1 MASRPCRVDQFL
13 IDLPLSSY
21 LGRLIMNLQLFDKQV
36 YADRR
41 RVLKQAI
48 GNDGLILLMGNDDSS
63 MNYKD
68 NTYLFRQDSSF
79 LYYFGLDTPGLAAI
93 IDTDTGEE
101 VIFGNELTIDDIV
114 WTGTLPTVSEMAA
127 LVGVTVTRPYEQIAL
142 YTHKA
147 LSNDRTVHL
156 LPPYRPENKIKLAHW
171 LNTSLNDVAGY
182 VSVKLIKAVIAQRVI
197 KTPLEVAEIEK
208 AVNISI
214 DMELAVIRNTRPGIK
229 EYELVA
235 KAHEV
240 AIANDARL
248 GYPAIITTH
257 GQTLHTHY
265 YGNTLEE
272 GRMVLSDIG
281 AENAM
286 HYGGD
291 LTRTFP
297 VGKKFTTRQADL
309 YNVVINSMDHAI
321 SMLKPGVRYKDIHL
335 AACQKLVE
343 GLTSVGIMKGDAAE
357 AVKAGAH
364 TMFFQCGLGHMLGM
378 DTHDMEDLGEQYVG
392 YTDEL
397 KKETQIFG
405 LKSLRLGR
413 ELEAG
418 FVLTVEPGIYIIPEL
433 IDRWQAEKKY
443 ADFINYDVLNTYR
456 DFGGIRVEDNFL
468 ITETGHQVLGKYFP
482 KTLGEIEGLKS

>member
-1 MASRPCRVDQFL
+1 MHL
-13 IDLPLSSY
+13 H
-21 LGRLIMNLQLFDKQV
+21 LFEKQV
-36 YADRR
+36 YTDRR
-41 RVLKQAI
+41 QVLKNTMA
-48 GNDGLILLMGNDDSS
+48 NNGLIVLMGNEDSS

-68 NTYLFRQDSSF
+68 NTYLFRQDSTF
-79 LYYFGLDTPGLAAI
+79 LYYFGLDTHGLAAI

-101 VIFGNELTIDDIV
+101 VIFGTELTIDDIV
-114 WTGTLPTVSEMAA
+114 WTGTLPTISEMAGM
-127 LVGVTVTRPYEQIAL
+127 VGVSRTEPYGKIAEHIYKAMAAGRP
-142 YTHKA
+142 
-147 LSNDRTVHL
+147 VHI
-156 LPPYRPENKIKLAHW
+156 LPPYRPENKIKLAAW
-171 LNTSLNDVAGY
+171 LNTDLAGLAQF

-197 KTPLEVAEIEK
+197 KTPLEVAELEK

-214 DMELAVIRNTRPGIK
+214 DMELAVIKYTRPGIK

-240 AIANDARL
+240 AIANDAHL

-297 VGKKFTTRQADL
+297 VGKSFTTRQAEL
-309 YNVVINSMDHAI
+309 YEVVLNSMNHAI

-335 AACQKLVE
+335 AAGEKLME
-343 GLTSVGIMKGDAAE
+343 GLNSVGITKGDAAE
-357 AVKAGAH
+357 AVQAGAH

-392 YTDEL
+392 YTDAL

-433 IDRWQAEKKY
+433 IDRWQAENKY
-443 ADFINYDVLNTYR
+443 AEFINYDVLNTYR
-456 DFGGIRVEDNFL
+456 DFGGIRIEDNFL
-468 ITETGHQVLGKYFP
+468 ITDTGSKVLGKYLP
-482 KTLGEIEGLKS
+482 KSLKEIEGLKG

>member
-1 MASRPCRVDQFL
+1 MHL
-13 IDLPLSSY
+13 
-21 LGRLIMNLQLFDKQV
+21 NLFDKQV
-36 YADRR
+36 YIDRR
-41 RVLKQAI
+41 NILKQSI
-48 GNDGLILLMGNDDSS
+48 IHDGLILLMGNDDSS

-68 NTYLFRQDSSF
+68 NCYPFRQDSSF
-79 LYYFGLDTPGLAAI
+79 LYYFGLDVQNVAAI

-101 VIFGNELTIDDIV
+101 IIFGNELTIDDIV

-127 LVGVTVTRPYEQIAL
+127 MVGIDHTDPYKQIAH
-142 YTHKA
+142 YVHKA
-147 LSNDRTVHL
+147 ISSGRKVHI
-156 LPPYRPENKIKLAHW
+156 LPPYRPENKIKLASW
-171 LNTSLNDVAGY
+171 LNVSLEDLGEH
-182 VSVKLIKAVIAQRVI
+182 VSIKLVKAVIAQRLI
-197 KTPLEVAEIEK
+197 KSPVEIEQLEK
-208 AVNISI
+208 AVSVSV
-214 DMELAVIRNTRPGIK
+214 DMQLAVIKHTRPGIK

-235 KAHEV
+235 RALEIAKA
-240 AIANDARL
+240 ANCNL

-265 YGNTLEE
+265 YGNTLQEE
-272 GRMVLSDIG
+272 RMVLCDIG
-281 AENAM
+281 AENNM

-297 VGKKFTTRQADL
+297 VGRKFSTRQKEL
-309 YNVVINSMDHAI
+309 YEVVLRSMDHAI

-343 GLTSVGIMKGDAAE
+343 GLIDVNIMKGNAEE
-357 AVKAGAH
+357 AVAAGAH

-392 YTDEL
+392 YTDSL
-397 KKETQIFG
+397 KKETSIFG

-433 IDRWQAEKKY
+433 IDRWQAENKY
-443 ADFINYDVLNTYR
+443 ADFLNYDVLNTYR

-468 ITETGHQVLGKYFP
+468 ITDTGSHLLGKYLP
-482 KTLGEIEGLKS
+482 KTLNEIEDLKG

>member
-1 MASRPCRVDQFL
+1 MK
-13 IDLPLSSY
+13 
-21 LGRLIMNLQLFDKQV
+21 LQLFNKQV
-36 YADRR
+36 YIDRR
-41 RVLKQAI
+41 AILKKNI
-48 GNDGLILLMGNDDSS
+48 GHDGLILLLGNEDSS

-68 NTYLFRQDSSF
+68 NCYPFRQDSSF
-79 LYYFGLDTPGLAAI
+79 LYYFGLDVQSLAAI

-101 VIFGNELTIDDIV
+101 VIFGDELSIDDIV
-114 WTGTLPTVSEMAA
+114 WTGTLPTVNEMAS
-127 LVGVTVTRPYEQIAL
+127 LVGVNQTSPFLQVVHYI
-142 YTHKA
+142 HKA
-147 LSNDRTVHL
+147 ITSGRKVHI
-156 LPPYRPENKIKLAHW
+156 LPPYRPENKIKLAAW
-171 LNTSLNDVAGY
+171 LNVSLNDVADH
-182 VSVKLIKAVIAQRVI
+182 VSVTLIKAVIAQRVI
-197 KTPLEVAEIEK
+197 KSALEIEQMEN
-208 AVNISI
+208 AVSISV
-214 DMELAVIRNTRPGIK
+214 DMELAVIRHTRPGIK

-235 KAHEV
+235 KAHE
-240 AIANDARL
+240 AAAAANSRL

-297 VGKKFTTRQADL
+297 VGRSFTSRQKEL
-309 YNVVINSMDHAI
+309 YGVVLNSMDHAI
-321 SMLKPGVRYKDIHL
+321 GMLKPGVRYKDIHL

-343 GLTSVGIMKGDAAE
+343 GLTQVNLMKGNAAE
-357 AVKAGAH
+357 AVAAGAH

-392 YTDEL
+392 YTDTL
-397 KKETQIFG
+397 KKETSVFG

-413 ELEAG
+413 ELEEG

-456 DFGGIRVEDNFL
+456 DFGGIRIEDNFL
-468 ITETGHQVLGKYFP
+468 ITDTGSQLLGKYLP
-482 KTLGEIEGLKS
+482 KTLKEIEELKG

>member
-1 MASRPCRVDQFL
+1 MKL
-13 IDLPLSSY
+13 H
-21 LGRLIMNLQLFDKQV
+21 LFDEQV
-36 YADRR
+36 YINRR
-41 RVLKQAI
+41 NILKQNI
-48 GNDGLILLMGNDDSS
+48 GQDGLILLLGNEDSS

-68 NTYLFRQDSSF
+68 NCYPFRQDSSF
-79 LYYFGLDTPGLAAI
+79 LYYLGLDVPSIAAI

-101 VIFGNELTIDDIV
+101 VIFGDELSIDDII
-114 WTGTLPTVSEMAA
+114 WTGTLPTVSEMAS
-127 LVGVTVTRPYEQIAL
+127 LVGVKQTKPYLQV
-142 YTHKA
+142 
-147 LSNDRTVHL
+147 VHYIHRAITSGRKVHI
-156 LPPYRPENKIKLAHW
+156 LPPYRPENKIKLASW
-171 LNTSLNDVAGY
+171 LNVSQEDIADH

-197 KTPLEVAEIEK
+197 KSPLEIEQMEN
-208 AVNISI
+208 AVSVSV
-214 DMELAVIRNTRPGIK
+214 DMELAVIKHSRPGIK

-235 KAHEV
+235 KAEE
-240 AIANDARL
+240 AAMAANARL

-297 VGKKFTTRQADL
+297 VGHSFTTRQREL
-309 YNVVINSMDHAI
+309 YEVVLNSMDHAI
-321 SMLKPGVRYKDIHL
+321 GMLKPGVRYKDIHL

-343 GLTSVGIMKGDAAE
+343 GLTQVNLMKGDAAE
-357 AVKAGAH
+357 AVAAGAH

-392 YTDEL
+392 YTDTL
-397 KKETQIFG
+397 KKETDIFG

-413 ELEAG
+413 ELEQG

-433 IDRWQAEKKY
+433 IDRWAAEKKY
-443 ADFINYDVLNTYR
+443 ADFITYDVLNTYR
-456 DFGGIRVEDNFL
+456 DFGGIRIEDNFL
-468 ITETGHQVLGKYFP
+468 ITETGSQLLGKYLP
-482 KTLGEIEGLKS
+482 KTLKEIEGLKA

>member
-1 MASRPCRVDQFL
+1 MEL
-13 IDLPLSSY
+13 H
-21 LGRLIMNLQLFDKQV
+21 LFDKQV
-36 YADRR
+36 YSSRR
-41 RVLKQAI
+41 QVLKQNI
-48 GNDGLILLMGNDDSS
+48 GQDGLVVLLGNEESS
-63 MNYKD
+63 MSYKD

-79 LYYFGLDTPGLAAI
+79 LYYFGLDTAGLSAI

-114 WTGTLPTVSEMAA
+114 WTGTLPTISEMAGM
-127 LVGVTVTRPYEQIAL
+127 VGVSHTKPYDQVTHYI
-142 YTHKA
+142 HKA
-147 LSNDRTVHL
+147 VTSGRPVHI
-156 LPPYRPENKIKLAHW
+156 LPPYRPENKIKLATW
-171 LNTSLNDVAGY
+171 LNTSLTDLAKY
-182 VSVKLIKAVIAQRVI
+182 VSVKLVKAVVAQRVI

-214 DMELAVIRNTRPGIK
+214 AMQLAVIKHTRPGIK

-240 AIANDARL
+240 AIAANARL
-248 GYPAIITTH
+248 GYPAIITTY

-265 YGNTLEE
+265 YGNTLQES
-272 GRMVLSDIG
+272 RMVLSDIG
-281 AENAM
+281 AENDM

-297 VGKKFTTRQADL
+297 VGKSFTTRQKEL
-309 YNVVINSMDHAI
+309 YEVVLASMDHAI
-321 SMLKPGVRYKDIHL
+321 SLLKPGVRYKDVHL

-343 GLTSVGIMKGDAAE
+343 GLTQAGIMKGDAAE
-357 AVKAGAH
+357 AVEAGAH

-392 YTDEL
+392 YTDTL
-397 KKETQIFG
+397 KKETSLFG

-413 ELEAG
+413 ELESG

-443 ADFINYDVLNTYR
+443 SDFINYDVLNTYR
-456 DFGGIRVEDNFL
+456 DFGGIRIEDNFL
-468 ITETGHQVLGKYFP
+468 ITDTGSKLLGKYLP
-482 KTLGEIEGLKS
+482 KTLGEIEALKS

>member
-1 MASRPCRVDQFL
+1 MEL
-13 IDLPLSSY
+13 
-21 LGRLIMNLQLFDKQV
+21 NLFDRQV
-36 YADRR
+36 YTGRR
-41 RVLKQAI
+41 QQLKQNF
-48 GNDGLILLMGNDDSS
+48 GSDGLILLMGNEDSS

-79 LYYFGLDTPGLAAI
+79 LYYFGLDVPVLAAI
-93 IDTDTGEE
+93 IDTESGEE

-114 WTGTLPTVSEMAA
+114 WTGTLPTVSEMAYM
-127 LVGVTVTRPYEQIAL
+127 VGVDKTKPYADVAH
-142 YTHKA
+142 YVHKA
-147 LSNDRTVHL
+147 LTGGRKVHI
-156 LPPYRPENKIKLAHW
+156 LPPYRPDNKIKLAEW
-171 LNTSLNDVAGY
+171 LNTSLNNIADH
-182 VSVKLIKAVIAQRVI
+182 VSVKLIKAVITQRVI
-197 KTPLEVAEIEK
+197 KTPLEVAELEK

-214 DMELAVIRNTRPGIK
+214 DMMTAVIKHTRPGIK

-240 AIANDARL
+240 AAANNARL

-265 YGNTLEE
+265 YGNTLQE

-281 AENAM
+281 AENGM

-297 VGKKFTTRQADL
+297 VGRSFTERQKEL
-309 YNVVINSMDHAI
+309 YEVVLNSMDHAI
-321 SMLKPGVRYKDIHL
+321 SLLKPGIRYKDIHL

-343 GLTSVGIMKGDAAE
+343 GLKQAGIMKGDPAE
-357 AVKAGAH
+357 AVEAGAH

-378 DTHDMEDLGEQYVG
+378 DTHDMEDLGEPYVG
-392 YTDEL
+392 YTETL
-397 KKETQIFG
+397 KKETSIFG

-456 DFGGIRVEDNFL
+456 DFGGIRIEDNFL
-468 ITETGHQVLGKYFP
+468 ITETGHQLLGKYLP
-482 KTLGEIEGLKS
+482 KSLREVEALKS

>member
-1 MASRPCRVDQFL
+1 MEL
-13 IDLPLSSY
+13 
-21 LGRLIMNLQLFDKQV
+21 NLFEKQV
-36 YADRR
+36 YAERR
-41 RVLKQAI
+41 RILKQNV
-48 GNDGLILLMGNDDSS
+48 GNDGIILLLGNEDSS

-68 NTYLFRQDSSF
+68 NCYLFRQDSSF
-79 LYYFGLDTPGLAAI
+79 LYYFGLDVPMLAGI

-127 LVGVTVTRPYEQIAL
+127 MVDISVTKPYADIFH
-142 YTHKA
+142 YVHKA
-147 LSNDRTVHL
+147 QADGRKVHI
-156 LPPYRPENKIKLAHW
+156 LPPYRPENKMKLAEW
-171 LNTSLNDVAGY
+171 LNKGLTDVADL
-182 VSVKLIKAVIAQRVI
+182 VSQKLVKAVIAQRVI
-197 KTPLEVAEIEK
+197 KTLLEVAEMEK

-214 DMELAVIRNTRPGIK
+214 DMMVAVIKNTCPGIK

-240 AIANDARL
+240 AIANNSRL

-265 YGNTLEE
+265 YGNTLQE

-297 VGKKFTTRQADL
+297 VGRSFTERQKEL
-309 YNVVINSMDHAI
+309 YEVVLNSMDHAI
-321 SMLKPGVRYKDIHL
+321 SMLKPGTRYKDIHL
-335 AACQKLVE
+335 AACQKLAE
-343 GLTSVGIMKGDAAE
+343 GLKQAGLMKGDPAE
-357 AVKAGAH
+357 AVAAGAH
-364 TMFFQCGLGHMLGM
+364 AMFFQCGLGHMLGM
-378 DTHDMEDLGEQYVG
+378 DTHDMEDLGEPNVG
-392 YTDEL
+392 YTDTL
-397 KKETQIFG
+397 KKETSIFG

-413 ELEAG
+413 ELEPG

-433 IDRWQAEKKY
+433 IDRWQAEKKFS
-443 ADFINYDVLNTYR
+443 DFINYDVLNTYR
-456 DFGGIRVEDNFL
+456 DFGGIRIEDNFL
-468 ITETGHQVLGKYFP
+468 ITDNGYQLLGKYLP
-482 KTLGEIEGLKS
+482 KSIKEIEGLKN

>member
-1 MASRPCRVDQFL
+1 MEL
-13 IDLPLSSY
+13 H
-21 LGRLIMNLQLFDKQV
+21 LFDRQV
-36 YADRR
+36 YIDRR
-41 RVLKQAI
+41 HTLKQNI
-48 GNDGLILLMGNDDSS
+48 GADGIILLLGNEDSS

-68 NTYLFRQDSSF
+68 NCYPFRQDSSF
-79 LYYFGLDTPGLAAI
+79 LYYFGLDVQGLAAV
-93 IDTDTGEE
+93 IDTNTGEG

-114 WTGTLPTVSEMAA
+114 WTGTLPTVSEMASM
-127 LVGVTVTRPYEQIAL
+127 VGVTETKPYDQVFH
-142 YTHKA
+142 YVHKA
-147 LSNDRTVHL
+147 LVAGRNVHI
-156 LPPYRPENKIKLAHW
+156 LPPYRPENKIKLATW
-171 LNTSLNDVAGY
+171 LNTSLEDIADH

-197 KTPLEVAEIEK
+197 KTPLEIAEMEK
-208 AVNISI
+208 AVSISV
-214 DMELAVIRNTRPGIK
+214 DMELAVIQHTRPGIK

-240 AIANDARL
+240 ATANNGRL
-248 GYPAIITTH
+248 GYPAIITTY

-265 YGNTLEE
+265 YGNTLQE

-297 VGKKFTTRQADL
+297 VGKKFTTRQAEL
-309 YNVVINSMDHAI
+309 YEVVLTAMDHAI
-321 SMLKPGVRYKDIHL
+321 SLLKPGTRYKDIHL
-335 AACQKLVE
+335 AACQKLAE
-343 GLTSVGIMKGDAAE
+343 GLKQAGLMKGDPAE
-357 AVKAGAH
+357 AVAAGAH

-378 DTHDMEDLGEQYVG
+378 DTHDMEDLGEPYVG
-392 YTDEL
+392 YTDTL
-397 KKETQIFG
+397 KKETSIFG

-456 DFGGIRVEDNFL
+456 DFGGIRIEDNFL
-468 ITETGHQVLGKYFP
+468 ITETGSHLLGKYLP
-482 KTLGEIEGLKS
+482 KTLKEIEGLKG

>member
-1 MASRPCRVDQFL
+1 MEL
-13 IDLPLSSY
+13 
-21 LGRLIMNLQLFDKQV
+21 NLFEKQV
-36 YADRR
+36 YTSRR
-41 RVLKQAI
+41 QVLKQNF
-48 GNDGLILLMGNDDSS
+48 GDDGIILLLGNEDSS

-79 LYYFGLDTPGLAAI
+79 LYYFGLDVPVLAAI
-93 IDTDTGEE
+93 IDTETGEE

-127 LVGVTVTRPYEQIAL
+127 MVGISQTKPYEDIFH
-142 YTHKA
+142 YVHKA
-147 LSNDRTVHL
+147 LTYGRRVHI
-156 LPPYRPENKIKLAHW
+156 LPPYRPENKIKLAAW
-171 LNTSLNDVAGY
+171 LNTSLEDVASH
-182 VSVKLIKAVIAQRVI
+182 VSLKLIKAVIAQRVI
-197 KTPLEVAEIEK
+197 KTPLEIAEMEK

-214 DMELAVIRNTRPGIK
+214 DMMMAVIKHTRPGIK

-240 AIANDARL
+240 AAANNARL

-265 YGNTLEE
+265 YGNTLQE

-281 AENAM
+281 AENNM

-297 VGKKFTTRQADL
+297 VGKKFTERQKEL
-309 YNVVINSMDHAI
+309 YEVVLTAMNHAI
-321 SMLKPGVRYKDIHL
+321 SVLKPGTRYKDIHL
-335 AACQKLVE
+335 AACLKLAE
-343 GLTSVGIMKGDAAE
+343 GLKQAGIMKGDPAE
-357 AVKAGAH
+357 AVAAGAH

-378 DTHDMEDLGEQYVG
+378 DTHDMEDLGEPYVG

-397 KKETQIFG
+397 KKETSIFG

-413 ELEAG
+413 ELEPG

-443 ADFINYDVLNTYR
+443 TDLINYDKLNTYR
-456 DFGGIRVEDNFL
+456 DFGGIRIEDNFL
-468 ITETGHQVLGKYFP
+468 ITNTGSQLLGKYLP
-482 KTLGEIEGLKS
+482 KSLKEIEGLKA

>member
-1 MASRPCRVDQFL
+1 M
-13 IDLPLSSY
+13 
-21 LGRLIMNLQLFDKQV
+21 QLHLFEKQV
-36 YADRR
+36 YTNRR
-41 RVLKQAI
+41 QVLKQAMA
-48 GNDGLILLMGNDDSS
+48 NNGLVVLMGNEDSS

-68 NTYLFRQDSSF
+68 NTYLFRQDSTF
-79 LYYFGLDTPGLAAI
+79 LYYFGLDTHGLAAI

-101 VIFGNELTIDDIV
+101 IIFGTELTIDDIV
-114 WTGTLPTVSEMAA
+114 WTGTLPTISEMAGM
-127 LVGVTVTRPYEQIAL
+127 VGVTQTEPYGKIAEYIYKAMAAGRP
-142 YTHKA
+142 
-147 LSNDRTVHL
+147 VHI
-156 LPPYRPENKIKLAHW
+156 LPPYRPENKIKLAAW
-171 LNTSLNDVAGY
+171 LNTDLAGLSQF
-182 VSVKLIKAVIAQRVI
+182 VSVKLTKAVIAQRVI
-197 KTPLEVAEIEK
+197 KTPLEIAELEK
-208 AVNISI
+208 AVNISV
-214 DMELAVIRNTRPGIK
+214 DMELAVIKYTRPGIK

-240 AIANDARL
+240 AIANNAHL

-297 VGKKFTTRQADL
+297 VGKTFTTRQAEL
-309 YNVVINSMDHAI
+309 YEVVLNSMNHAI
-321 SMLKPGVRYKDIHL
+321 DMLKPGVRYKDIHL
-335 AACQKLVE
+335 AAGQKLME
-343 GLTSVGIMKGDAAE
+343 GLNAVGITKGDAAE
-357 AVKAGAH
+357 AVQAGAH

-392 YTDEL
+392 YTDAL

-433 IDRWQAEKKY
+433 IDRWQAENKY

-456 DFGGIRVEDNFL
+456 DFGGIRIEDNFL
-468 ITETGHQVLGKYFP
+468 ITDTGSRVLGKYLP
-482 KTLGEIEGLKS
+482 KSLKEIEGLKG

>member
-1 MASRPCRVDQFL
+1 MEL
-13 IDLPLSSY
+13 H
-21 LGRLIMNLQLFDKQV
+21 LFDKQV
-36 YADRR
+36 YTGRR
-41 RVLKQAI
+41 QTLKNKI
-48 GNDGLILLMGNDDSS
+48 DNDGLILLLGNEDSS

-68 NTYLFRQDSSF
+68 NCYPFRQDSSF
-79 LYYFGLDTPGLAAI
+79 LYYFGLDVPVLAGI

-114 WTGTLPTVSEMAA
+114 WTGTLPTVSEMAG
-127 LVGVTVTRPYEQIAL
+127 LVGVNQTKPYDQIIH
-142 YTHKA
+142 YVHKA
-147 LSNDRTVHL
+147 LIAGRKVHI
-156 LPPYRPENKIKLAHW
+156 LPPYRHGNKIKLANW
-171 LNTSLNDVAGY
+171 FNTSLDDVKEY
-182 VSVKLIKAVIAQRVI
+182 VSIKLIKAVVSQRVI
-197 KTPLEVAEIEK
+197 KTPLEIAEMEK
-208 AVNISI
+208 AVSISV
-214 DMELAVIRNTRPGIK
+214 DMMLNVIKHTRPGVK

-235 KAHEV
+235 KAHET
-240 AIANDARL
+240 AIANNSRL

-265 YGNTLEE
+265 YGNTLQE

-281 AENAM
+281 AENEM

-297 VGKKFTTRQADL
+297 VGRSFTSRQKEL
-309 YNVVINSMDHAI
+309 YEVVLNAMDHAI
-321 SMLKPGVRYKDIHL
+321 GMLKPGVRYKDIHL

-343 GLTSVGIMKGDAAE
+343 GLVQVNLMKGDPAE
-357 AVKAGAH
+357 AVAAGAH

-378 DTHDMEDLGEQYVG
+378 DTHDMEDLGEPYVG
-392 YTDEL
+392 YTDTL
-397 KKETQIFG
+397 KKEMTIFG

-456 DFGGIRVEDNFL
+456 DFGGIRIEDNFL
-468 ITETGHQVLGKYFP
+468 ITDTGHHLLGKYLP
-482 KTLGEIEGLKS
+482 KTLKEIEGLKG

>member
-1 MASRPCRVDQFL
+1 MEL
-13 IDLPLSSY
+13 H
-21 LGRLIMNLQLFDKQV
+21 LFDKQV
-36 YADRR
+36 YTNRR
-41 RVLKQAI
+41 DVLKQNI
-48 GNDGLILLMGNDDSS
+48 GHDGIILLMGNEDSS

-79 LYYFGLDTPGLAAI
+79 LYYFGLDTHGLAAI
-93 IDTDTGEE
+93 IDADTGEE

-114 WTGTLPTVSEMAA
+114 WTGTLPTVSEMAGM
-127 LVGVTVTRPYEQIAL
+127 VGVTQTKPYDHITH
-142 YTHKA
+142 YIHKA
-147 LSNDRTVHL
+147 VTSGRSIHI
-156 LPPYRPENKIKLAHW
+156 LPPYRPENKIKLAAW
-171 LNTSLNDVAGY
+171 LNTSLADIAKY
-182 VSVKLIKAVIAQRVI
+182 ISVKLIKAVIAQRVI
-197 KTPLEVAEIEK
+197 KTPLEVAELEK

-214 DMELAVIRNTRPGIK
+214 DMELAVIKHTRPGIK

-240 AIANDARL
+240 AIANNARL
-248 GYPAIITTH
+248 GYPAIITTY

-265 YGNTLEE
+265 YGNTLQE

-297 VGKKFTTRQADL
+297 VGKSFTSRQKEL
-309 YNVVINSMDHAI
+309 YNVVLNSMDYAI

-335 AACQKLVE
+335 AACQKLVQ
-343 GLTSVGIMKGDAAE
+343 GLTDVGIMKGDAAE
-357 AVKAGAH
+357 AVEAGAH

-392 YTDEL
+392 YTDAL
-397 KKETQIFG
+397 KKETSIFG

-433 IDRWQAEKKY
+433 IDRWQSENKY
-443 ADFINYDVLNTYR
+443 DEFINYDVLNTYR
-456 DFGGIRVEDNFL
+456 DFGGIRIEDNFL
-468 ITETGHQVLGKYFP
+468 ITDTGSKLLGKYLP
-482 KTLGEIEGLKS
+482 KTLEEIEGLKG

>member
-1 MASRPCRVDQFL
+1 MHL
-13 IDLPLSSY
+13 
-21 LGRLIMNLQLFDKQV
+21 NLFDRQV
-36 YADRR
+36 YTSRR
-41 RVLKQAI
+41 QVLTQVMA
-48 GNDGLILLMGNDDSS
+48 GNGLIVLMGNEDSS

-68 NTYLFRQDSSF
+68 NTYLFRQDSTF
-79 LYYFGLDTPGLAAI
+79 LYYFGLDTHGLAAV
-93 IDTDTGEE
+93 IDTDSGEE

-114 WTGTLPTVSEMAA
+114 WTCTLPTISEMAGMA
-127 LVGVTVTRPYEQIAL
+127 GVTKTEPYNQLEQHIK
-142 YTHKA
+142 KA
-147 LSNDRTVHL
+147 ITTGRQVHI
-156 LPPYRPENKIKLAHW
+156 LPPYRPENKIKLADW
-171 LNTSLNDVAGY
+171 LGTDLASLAQF
-182 VSVKLIKAVIAQRVI
+182 VSLKLIKAVIAQRVI

-214 DMELAVIRNTRPGIK
+214 DMELAVIKHTRPGIK

-272 GRMVLSDIG
+272 GRMVLADIG
-281 AENAM
+281 AENNM

-297 VGKKFTTRQADL
+297 VGKHFTTRQKEL
-309 YNVVINSMDHAI
+309 YEVVLSAMNHAI
-321 SMLKPGVRYKDIHL
+321 DMLKPGVRYKDIHL
-335 AACQKLVE
+335 AAAQKLAE
-343 GLTSVGIMKGDAAE
+343 GLTAVGIMKGDAAA
-357 AVKAGAH
+357 AVDAGAH
-364 TMFFQCGLGHMLGM
+364 AMFFQCGLGHMLGM

-392 YTDEL
+392 YTDTL
-397 KKETQIFG
+397 KKETSIFG

-433 IDRWQAEKKY
+433 IDRWQAEGKY
-443 ADFINYDVLNTYR
+443 TDFINYDVLNTYR
-456 DFGGIRVEDNFL
+456 DFGGIRIEDNFL
-468 ITETGHQVLGKYFP
+468 ITETGSRVLGKYLP
-482 KTLGEIEGLKS
+482 KSLVEMEELKA

>member
-1 MASRPCRVDQFL
+1 MHL
-13 IDLPLSSY
+13 H
-21 LGRLIMNLQLFDKQV
+21 LFEKQV
-36 YADRR
+36 YTNRR
-41 RVLKQAI
+41 QVLKQAI
-48 GNDGLILLMGNDDSS
+48 SNNGLVVLMGNEDSS

-68 NTYLFRQDSSF
+68 NTYLFRQDSTF
-79 LYYFGLDTPGLAAI
+79 LYYFGLDTHGLAAI

-101 VIFGNELTIDDIV
+101 VIFGTELTIDDIV
-114 WTGTLPTVSEMAA
+114 WTGTLPTISEMAA
-127 LVGVTVTRPYEQIAL
+127 MVGVTQTEPYGKIAEYIYKAMAAGRP
-142 YTHKA
+142 
-147 LSNDRTVHL
+147 VHI
-156 LPPYRPENKIKLAHW
+156 LPPYRPENKIKLAAW
-171 LNTSLNDVAGY
+171 LNTDLAGLSQF

-197 KTPLEVAEIEK
+197 KTPLEIAELEK
-208 AVNISI
+208 AVNISV
-214 DMELAVIRNTRPGIK
+214 DMELAVIKHTRPGIK

-240 AIANDARL
+240 AIANNAHL

-297 VGKKFTTRQADL
+297 VGKTFTTRQAEL
-309 YNVVINSMDHAI
+309 YEVVLSSMNHAI
-321 SMLKPGVRYKDIHL
+321 DMLKPGVRYKDIHL
-335 AACQKLVE
+335 AAGQKLME
-343 GLTSVGIMKGDAAE
+343 GLNAVGITKGDAAE
-357 AVKAGAH
+357 AVQAGAH

-392 YTDEL
+392 YTDAL

-433 IDRWQAEKKY
+433 IDRWQAENKY
-443 ADFINYDVLNTYR
+443 ADFINYNILNTYR
-456 DFGGIRVEDNFL
+456 DFGGIRIEDNFL
-468 ITETGHQVLGKYFP
+468 ITDTGSKVLGKYLP
-482 KTLGEIEGLKS
+482 KSLKEIEGLKG